1 MNIAVRPLSDG
12 LIFFPGQAFKLYLP
26 HNLENRFQNSIIA
39 KGFFSKGCIS
49 RNPRSFLDKLN
60 VLS

>member
-39 KGFFSKGCIS
+39 KGFFLRAAYLAIPALFWI
-49 RNPRSFLDKLN
+49 N
-60 VLS
+60 